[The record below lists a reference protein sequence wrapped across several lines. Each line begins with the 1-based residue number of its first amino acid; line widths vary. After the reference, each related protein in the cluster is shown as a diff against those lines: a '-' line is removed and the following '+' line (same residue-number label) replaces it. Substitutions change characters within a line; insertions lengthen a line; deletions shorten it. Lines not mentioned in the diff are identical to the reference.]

1 MSAMFESAADL
12 SKNKI
17 YAILCVLCM
26 QKFKT
31 VKHYENRT
39 QMCLY
44 LFLVFF

>member
-12 SKNKI
+12 SKIKFMRF
-17 YAILCVLCM
+17 CVLCM